1 MKPSENENSYRASQT
16 MSEPASKLAPVVQL
30 VQSMRSK
37 LSPENKVTVYRFDI
51 FKGKVDD
58 EGTVTK
64 IKSVGSAY
72 VREGLKTYTLSL
84 KTFLN
89 EKFYLLAN
97 SKPGQGRSNADYVI
111 LTREPGQNV
120 GRKYFWNNV
129 GEGTFLTDVNHGLM
143 KLSWDIL
150 SCDIF
155 MNLNPINVTEL
166 AEAVKADEAA

>member
-1 MKPSENENSYRASQT
+1 MENNL
-16 MSEPASKLAPVVQL
+16 MSNFKDFRDQSLAPVVQL
-30 VQSMRSK
+30 PQSVRS
-37 LSPENKVTVYRFDI
+37 LPQNQEKVTVYRFDI
-51 FKGKVDD
+51 FKGSMDE

-64 IKSVGSAY
+64 IKSIGSAY

-89 EKFYLLAN
+89 EKFYLLPN
-97 SKPGQGRSNADYVI
+97 SKPGKSTADYVI
-111 LTREPGQNV
+111 LTREPGQNI

-129 GEGTFLTDVNHGLM
+129 GEGVFLTDANHGLM

-155 MNLNPINVTEL
+155 MNLNPVNVTEL
-166 AEAVKADEAA
+166 AEAAKANEAA